1 MSDFSNWDE
10 QEQRIFIAKIIHNI
24 NYSQTNLVLMKSIVE
39 LWDRYPVREA
49 IYFTQNLIN
58 QKPYKMEIQSIN
70 PSYNIINKDSM
81 LKLSTELS
89 QLIKE
94 KGLSSNI
101 QGKQFV
107 NVEGWQFA
115 GASLGLMP
123 IITSTQDLSNET
135 AIKYMATCEV
145 RNITT
150 GQLVA
155 TGIALCSNAEK
166 TKRFFDEYAILSMAQ
181 TRAIGKA
188 YRNLLAWLMKA
199 AGFEA
204 TPAEEMDFARDETP
218 DQKPKVVEV
227 VAEEIPVEV
236 DRDAIIKD
244 IQAVA
249 RMKDLTDIFFSN
261 KEYNR
266 KRPAINEINDC

>member
-1 MSDFSNWDE
+1 
-10 QEQRIFIAKIIHNI
+10 
-24 NYSQTNLVLMKSIVE
+24 
-39 LWDRYPVREA
+39 
-49 IYFTQNLIN
+49 
-58 QKPYKMEIQSIN
+58 MEMQITS
-70 PSYNIINKDSM
+70 PSYELINKDSM

-89 QLIKE
+89 KLIKE

-204 TPAEEMDFARDETP
+204 TPAEEMDFARDEAP
-218 DQKPKVVEV
+218 AKKPKVVEV

-261 KEYNR
+261 KEYIE
-266 KRPAINEINDC
+266 KDQQLMKLMTAKKESLTTKKK

>member
-1 MSDFSNWDE
+1 
-10 QEQRIFIAKIIHNI
+10 
-24 NYSQTNLVLMKSIVE
+24 
-39 LWDRYPVREA
+39 
-49 IYFTQNLIN
+49 
-58 QKPYKMEIQSIN
+58 MEIQSIN

-218 DQKPKVVEV
+218 AKKPKVVEV
-227 VAEEIPVEV
+227 VAEEMPVEV

-261 KEYNR
+261 KEYIE
-266 KRPAINEINDC
+266 KDQQLMKLMTAKKESLTTKKK

>member
-1 MSDFSNWDE
+1 ME
-10 QEQRIFIAKIIHNI
+10 QL
-24 NYSQTNLVLMKSIVE
+24 QT
-39 LWDRYPVREA
+39 
-49 IYFTQNLIN
+49 T
-58 QKPYKMEIQSIN
+58 N
-70 PSYNIINKDSM
+70 PSYSLINKDLM
-81 LKLSTELS
+81 LQLASELS
-89 QLIKE
+89 KLIKE

-166 TKRFFDEYAILSMAQ
+166 TKRYFDEYAILSMAQ

-204 TPAEEMDFARDETP
+204 TPAEEMDFAKDETP
-218 DQKPKVVEV
+218 TKKPKVVEV

-236 DRDAIIKD
+236 DRDGIIKD
-244 IQAVA
+244 IQAAA
-249 RMKDLTDIFFSN
+249 RMKDLTDVFFGN
-261 KEYNR
+261 KEYIE
-266 KRPAINEINDC
+266 KDQQLMKLMTAKKESLTTKKK

>member
-1 MSDFSNWDE
+1 
-10 QEQRIFIAKIIHNI
+10 
-24 NYSQTNLVLMKSIVE
+24 
-39 LWDRYPVREA
+39 
-49 IYFTQNLIN
+49 
-58 QKPYKMEIQSIN
+58 MEMQITS
-70 PSYNIINKDSM
+70 PSYELINKDSM

-89 QLIKE
+89 KLIKE

-204 TPAEEMDFARDETP
+204 TPAEEMDFAKDEAP
-218 DQKPKVVEV
+218 AKKPKVVEV
-227 VAEEIPVEV
+227 VAEEMPVEV

-261 KEYNR
+261 KEYIE
-266 KRPAINEINDC
+266 KDQQLMKLMTAKKESLTTKKK

>member
-1 MSDFSNWDE
+1 ME
-10 QEQRIFIAKIIHNI
+10 L
-24 NYSQTNLVLMKSIVE
+24 QTTS
-39 LWDRYPVREA
+39 
-49 IYFTQNLIN
+49 
-58 QKPYKMEIQSIN
+58 
-70 PSYNIINKDSM
+70 PSYELINKDSM

-89 QLIKE
+89 KLIKE

-135 AIKYMATCEV
+135 TIKYMATCEV

-150 GQLVA
+150 GSVVA
-155 TGIALCSNAEK
+155 VGIALCTNAEK
-166 TKRFFDEYAILSMAQ
+166 TKRYFDEYAILSMAQ

-204 TPAEEMDFARDETP
+204 TPAEEMDFADTK
-218 DQKPKVVEV
+218 KPIVQEVEV
-227 VAEEIPVEV
+227 EEIAEVEV
-236 DRDAIIKD
+236 DRVELIKQ
-244 IQAVA
+244 I
-249 RMKDLTDIFFSN
+249 TDCTKN
-261 KEYNR
+261 KELVDLYYGY
-266 KRPAINEINDC
+266 KQYIDGDQALLMLLKSKKESFTSKTKK

>member
-1 MSDFSNWDE
+1 MNDNLDLE
-10 QEQRIFIAKIIHNI
+10 KPT
-24 NYSQTNLVLMKSIVE
+24 YSL
-39 LWDRYPVREA
+39 
-49 IYFTQNLIN
+49 
-58 QKPYKMEIQSIN
+58 
-70 PSYNIINKDSM
+70 INKDSM
-81 LKLSTELS
+81 LQLATELS
-89 QLIKE
+89 KLIKE

-107 NVEGWQFA
+107 NVEGWQFC

-166 TKRFFDEYAILSMAQ
+166 TKRYFDEYAILSMAQ

-204 TPAEEMDFARDETP
+204 TPAEEMDFVVQPVKMSVASEP
-218 DQKPKVVEV
+218 ENHSVKEVEV
-227 VAEEIPVEV
+227 EVLEEVVIDRV
-236 DRDAIIKD
+236 DLIKQ
-244 IQAVA
+244 I
-249 RMKDLTDIFFSN
+249 TDCTKN
-261 KEYNR
+261 KELVDIYYGY
-266 KRPAINEINDC
+266 KQYIDGDQALLMLLKSKKESFTSKTKK

>member
-1 MSDFSNWDE
+1 
-10 QEQRIFIAKIIHNI
+10 
-24 NYSQTNLVLMKSIVE
+24 
-39 LWDRYPVREA
+39 
-49 IYFTQNLIN
+49 
-58 QKPYKMEIQSIN
+58 MEMQLTN
-70 PSYNIINKDSM
+70 PSYELINKDSM

-123 IITSTQDLSNET
+123 IITETTDLTRRGTEPGQVE
-135 AIKYMATCEV
+135 IKYMAKCEV
-145 RNITT
+145 RNITS

-155 TGIALCSNAEK
+155 TGVALCSNFERSK
-166 TKRFFDEYAILSMAQ
+166 KGFDEYAILSMAQ

-218 DQKPKVVEV
+218 TKKPKVVEV
-227 VAEEIPVEV
+227 VAEEVPVEIN
-236 DRDAIIKD
+236 REGIIYD
-244 IQAVA
+244 IQDAK
-249 RMKDLTDIFFSN
+249 RMKDLTDVFFAN
-261 KEYNR
+261 KEYIE
-266 KRPAINEINDC
+266 KDEQLMKLMKAKKESLTTKKK

>member
-1 MSDFSNWDE
+1 
-10 QEQRIFIAKIIHNI
+10 
-24 NYSQTNLVLMKSIVE
+24 
-39 LWDRYPVREA
+39 
-49 IYFTQNLIN
+49 
-58 QKPYKMEIQSIN
+58 MEMQLTN
-70 PSYNIINKDSM
+70 PSYELINKDSM

-166 TKRFFDEYAILSMAQ
+166 TKRYFDEYAILSMAQ

-204 TPAEEMDFARDETP
+204 TPAEEMDFAKEETP
-218 DQKPKVVEV
+218 TKKPKVVEV
-227 VAEEIPVEV
+227 IAEEITTEV
-236 DRDAIIKD
+236 DRDGIIKD
-244 IQAVA
+244 IQAAA

-261 KEYNR
+261 KEYIE
-266 KRPAINEINDC
+266 KDEQLMKLMKSKKESLTTKKK

>member
-1 MSDFSNWDE
+1 
-10 QEQRIFIAKIIHNI
+10 
-24 NYSQTNLVLMKSIVE
+24 
-39 LWDRYPVREA
+39 
-49 IYFTQNLIN
+49 
-58 QKPYKMEIQSIN
+58 MEMQLTN
-70 PSYNIINKDSM
+70 PSYELINKDSM

-135 AIKYMATCEV
+135 SIKYMATCEV

-150 GQLVA
+150 GTVVA

-166 TKRFFDEYAILSMAQ
+166 TKRYFDEYAILSMAQ

-204 TPAEEMDFARDETP
+204 TPAEEMDFAKEEAPTK
-218 DQKPKVVEV
+218 KPKVVEV
-227 VAEEIPVEV
+227 VAEEIATEV

-244 IQAVA
+244 IQAAA
-249 RMKDLTDIFFSN
+249 RIKDLTDIFFSN
-261 KEYNR
+261 KEYIE
-266 KRPAINEINDC
+266 KDQQLMKLMTAKKESLTTKKK

>member
-1 MSDFSNWDE
+1 
-10 QEQRIFIAKIIHNI
+10 
-24 NYSQTNLVLMKSIVE
+24 
-39 LWDRYPVREA
+39 
-49 IYFTQNLIN
+49 
-58 QKPYKMEIQSIN
+58 MEMQITN
-70 PSYNIINKDSM
+70 PSYELINKDSM

-218 DQKPKVVEV
+218 TKKPKVVEV

-236 DRDAIIKD
+236 DRESIIKD
-244 IQAVA
+244 IQAAA

-261 KEYNR
+261 KEYIE
-266 KRPAINEINDC
+266 KDQQLMKLMTAKKESLTTKKK

>member
-1 MSDFSNWDE
+1 
-10 QEQRIFIAKIIHNI
+10 
-24 NYSQTNLVLMKSIVE
+24 
-39 LWDRYPVREA
+39 
-49 IYFTQNLIN
+49 
-58 QKPYKMEIQSIN
+58 MEMQITS
-70 PSYNIINKDSM
+70 PSYELINKDSM

-89 QLIKE
+89 KLIKE

-166 TKRFFDEYAILSMAQ
+166 TKRYFDEYAILSMAQ

-204 TPAEEMDFARDETP
+204 TPAEEMDFAKDETP
-218 DQKPKVVEV
+218 TKKPKVFEV
-227 VAEEIPVEV
+227 VAEEMPVEV

-244 IQAVA
+244 IQAAA

-261 KEYNR
+261 KEYIE
-266 KRPAINEINDC
+266 KDQQLMKLMTAKKESLTTKKK

>member
-1 MSDFSNWDE
+1 
-10 QEQRIFIAKIIHNI
+10 
-24 NYSQTNLVLMKSIVE
+24 
-39 LWDRYPVREA
+39 
-49 IYFTQNLIN
+49 
-58 QKPYKMEIQSIN
+58 MEIQSIN

-204 TPAEEMDFARDETP
+204 TPAEEMDFADAKADARAVKEETP
-218 DQKPKVVEV
+218 TKKPKVVEI
-227 VAEEIPVEV
+227 VAEEVPVEV
-236 DRDAIIKD
+236 DRDGIIKD
-244 IQAVA
+244 IQAVT

-261 KEYNR
+261 KNYIE
-266 KRPAINEINDC
+266 KDQQLMKLMTAKKESLTTKKK

>member
-1 MSDFSNWDE
+1 
-10 QEQRIFIAKIIHNI
+10 
-24 NYSQTNLVLMKSIVE
+24 
-39 LWDRYPVREA
+39 
-49 IYFTQNLIN
+49 
-58 QKPYKMEIQSIN
+58 MEMQLTN
-70 PSYNIINKDSM
+70 PSYELINKDSM

-123 IITSTQDLSNET
+123 IITLTTDLSKDDE
-135 AIKYMATCEV
+135 IKYMATCEV
-145 RNITT
+145 RNITS

-155 TGIALCSNAEK
+155 TGIALCSNKEK

-204 TPAEEMDFARDETP
+204 TPAEEMDFARDEAPTK
-218 DQKPKVVEV
+218 KPKVVEV
-227 VAEEIPVEV
+227 VAEEVPVEV

-244 IQAVA
+244 IQAVT
-249 RMKDLTDIFFSN
+249 RMKDLTDVFFAN
-261 KEYNR
+261 KEYIE
-266 KRPAINEINDC
+266 KDEHLMKLMKAKKESLTTKKK

>member
-1 MSDFSNWDE
+1 
-10 QEQRIFIAKIIHNI
+10 
-24 NYSQTNLVLMKSIVE
+24 
-39 LWDRYPVREA
+39 
-49 IYFTQNLIN
+49 
-58 QKPYKMEIQSIN
+58 MEMQLTN
-70 PSYNIINKDSM
+70 PSYELINKDSM

-123 IITSTQDLSNET
+123 IITLTTDLSKDDE
-135 AIKYMATCEV
+135 IKYMATCEV
-145 RNITT
+145 RNITS

-155 TGIALCSNAEK
+155 TGIALCSNKEK

-204 TPAEEMDFARDETP
+204 TPAEEMDFAKEETP
-218 DQKPKVVEV
+218 TKKPRVFEVEIV
-227 VAEEIPVEV
+227 PEEVSVEV

-244 IQAVA
+244 IQAAA

-261 KEYNR
+261 KNYIE
-266 KRPAINEINDC
+266 KDQQLMKLMTAKKESLTTKKK

>member
-1 MSDFSNWDE
+1 
-10 QEQRIFIAKIIHNI
+10 
-24 NYSQTNLVLMKSIVE
+24 
-39 LWDRYPVREA
+39 
-49 IYFTQNLIN
+49 
-58 QKPYKMEIQSIN
+58 
-70 PSYNIINKDSM
+70 M

-123 IITSTQDLSNET
+123 IITITTDLSKDDE
-135 AIKYMATCEV
+135 IKYMATCEV
-145 RNITT
+145 RNITS

-155 TGIALCSNAEK
+155 TGIALCSNKEK

-204 TPAEEMDFARDETP
+204 TPAEEMDFAKEETP
-218 DQKPKVVEV
+218 TKKPKVVEV
-227 VAEEIPVEV
+227 VAEEVYVEV
-236 DRDAIIKD
+236 FRDDIVKD
-244 IQAVA
+244 IQAAA

-261 KEYNR
+261 KEYIE
-266 KRPAINEINDC
+266 KDQQLMKLMTAKKESLTTKKK

>member
-1 MSDFSNWDE
+1 
-10 QEQRIFIAKIIHNI
+10 
-24 NYSQTNLVLMKSIVE
+24 
-39 LWDRYPVREA
+39 
-49 IYFTQNLIN
+49 
-58 QKPYKMEIQSIN
+58 MEMQLTK
-70 PSYNIINKDSM
+70 PSYELINKDSM
-81 LKLSTELS
+81 LQLATELS

-107 NVEGWQFA
+107 NVEGWQFC

-166 TKRFFDEYAILSMAQ
+166 TKRYFDEYAILSMAQ

-204 TPAEEMDFARDETP
+204 TPAEEMDFAPKEEAPTK
-218 DQKPKVVEV
+218 KPKVFEVEIV
-227 VAEEIPVEV
+227 PEEMPVEV
-236 DRDAIIKD
+236 DRDAIVKN
-244 IQAVA
+244 IQAAA
-249 RMKDLTDIFFSN
+249 RMKDLTDVFFAN
-261 KEYNR
+261 KEYIE
-266 KRPAINEINDC
+266 KDEQLMKLMKSKKESLTTKKK